1 MVFWFPLLAWLAA
14 VLVAVVMLVRGPRPI
29 TFRRIVGQLLR
40 YILLFPVGIMGLWG
54 FMGHVFFA
62 DQAAASIGWA
72 PSPFQFEVG
81 MANLGIGLAGVIGA
95 FVPSPGFRAAV
106 GVVMLG
112 FLGGAGIGH
121 LVQISQTGDM
131 AAGNAGPILYTDF
144 ITPLAVLGLLL
155 LQRLFRRPPVPEPTQ
170 TPAA

>member
-14 VLVAVVMLVRGPRPI
+14 VLVAIVMLLRGPRPI
-29 TFRRIVGQLLR
+29 TFRKVVGQLLR
-40 YILLFPVGIMGLWG
+40 YILLFPVGIMGLWD

-121 LVQISQTGDM
+121 LIQISQTGDM

-144 ITPLAVLGLLL
+144 ITPLSVLGLLL
-155 LQRLFRRPPVPEPTQ
+155 LQRLFRRPPEPGP

>member
-14 VLVAVVMLVRGPRPI
+14 VLVAIVMLLRGPRPI
-29 TFRRIVGQLLR
+29 TFRKVVGQLLR

-121 LVQISQTGDM
+121 LIQISQTGDM

-144 ITPLAVLGLLL
+144 ITPLSVLGLLL
-155 LQRLFRRPPVPEPTQ
+155 LQRLFRRPPEPGP
-170 TPAA
+170 TPAV

>member
-14 VLVAVVMLVRGPRPI
+14 VLVAIVMLLRGPRPI
-29 TFRRIVGQLLR
+29 TFRKVVGQLLR

-121 LVQISQTGDM
+121 LIQISQTGDV

-144 ITPLAVLGLLL
+144 ITPLSVLGLLL
-155 LQRLFRRPPVPEPTQ
+155 LQRLFRRPPEPGPT
-170 TPAA
+170 AAA